1 MNPSGVEATA
11 WASITKR
18 HHATLDIAYLQ
29 AGERGPVVVML
40 HGWGAFKELWW
51 NTLRG
56 LGRDHRCYAL
66 DLPGHGDS
74 PLHHRDSIR
83 ELADAVGAFCDSL
96 DLREIALIGHSMG
109 GAVAIALVLR
119 RPDLVRCLVLVDAAV
134 DAYQMP
140 GFARTYLL
148 PTSGWAVFRLVLFG
162 ARILSPIGAQ
172 VPHTHRGGWVRPWL
186 RRGAYM
192 ARSDPDALYRTYRA
206 LFRARAGRRLAR
218 IQIPTLVVSG
228 QFDALVP
235 REHSRRLARRIP
247 HARFVEIPGALHNP
261 MDERPRTFEQT
272 VRAFLADGGET
283 PADTHPSEPTPAPP
297 KKQATLMRA
306 QRFLSRAA
314 VDAETLIERL
324 RRPRRRPGPALIV
337 PYRGIGTPA
346 ALHLSGRVLEDRGIR
361 PPNDAD
367 TRWANLRANWRR
379 FGSRELPHVRVRAT
393 FQDVVV
399 ETTTDAEGYFHLS
412 LQPNAPLRDTLVQR
426 VDLALPDLGARGAGE
441 VFVPPASARCAIVS
455 DIDDTVLQTY
465 ATDTL
470 RMLALTFLHN
480 ARTRLPFEGVAA
492 LYQAL
497 VAGPDGQR
505 HNPIFYVSSSPWN
518 LYDFLVDFLAYHGL
532 PAGPLFLTDYGLDR
546 DRLVRQGHRRHK
558 LQAIGRIATTY
569 PDLPLVL
576 IGDSGQHD
584 PEIYLEVARTYP
596 GRVVAIYIRHV
607 SHERRAEE
615 VHALSAE
622 ARRLNVPMVLAPTTD
637 ALAADAA
644 SRGLIAGRG
653 AR

>member
-11 WASITKR
+11 WASIAKR

-51 NTLRG
+51 NTLRR

-74 PLHHRDSIR
+74 PLHRRDSIR
-83 ELADAVGAFCDSL
+83 ELADVVGAFCDSL

-119 RPDLVRCLVLVDAAV
+119 RPDLVRRLILVDAAV

-140 GFARTYLL
+140 KFARTYLL
-148 PTSGWAVFRLVLFG
+148 PASGWAVFRLVLLV
-162 ARILSPIGAQ
+162 ARILRPIGAR
-172 VPHTHRGGWVRPWL
+172 VPDNHRGGWVRPWL

-192 ARSDPDALYRTYRA
+192 VRSDPDALYRTYRA
-206 LFRARAGRRLAR
+206 LFRARAGRRLVR
-218 IQIPTLVVSG
+218 IHIPTLVVSG
-228 QFDALVP
+228 QFDTLVP

-261 MDERPRTFEQT
+261 MDERPRAFEQA
-272 VRAFLADGGET
+272 VRAFLADGREIV
-283 PADTHPSEPTPAPP
+283 ADAPP
-297 KKQATLMRA
+297 AAPTLAPRKQQAALMPL
-306 QRFLSRAA
+306 QRFLSRATL
-314 VDAETLIERL
+314 DAETLIDRL
-324 RRPRRRPGPALIV
+324 RRPGRRASSALIV
-337 PYRGIGTPA
+337 PYRGMGTPA
-346 ALHLSGRVLEDRGIR
+346 ALYLSGRVLEDRGIR
-361 PPNDAD
+361 PPDDAD
-367 TRWANLRANWRR
+367 SRWANLRANWRR

-399 ETTTDAEGYFHLS
+399 ETATDAEGYFHLS
-412 LQPNAPLRDTLVQR
+412 LQPGGPLNDAPVQV
-426 VDLALPDLGARGAGE
+426 VDLELPDLGARGAGE
-441 VFVPPASARCAIVS
+441 VFVPPPSARCAIVS

-470 RMLALTFLHN
+470 KMLALTFLHN

-492 LYQAL
+492 LYRAL

-505 HNPIFYVSSSPWN
+505 QNPIFYVSSSPWN

-532 PAGPLFLTDYGLDR
+532 PAGPLFLTDYGFDR
-546 DRLVRQGHRRHK
+546 DRLVRKGHRRHK
-558 LQAIGRIATTY
+558 LEAIGRIATTY
-569 PDLPLVL
+569 PHLSLVL

-584 PEIYLEVARTYP
+584 PEIYLEVARAYP

-615 VHALSAE
+615 VYALSAE
-622 ARRLNVPMVLAPTTD
+622 ARRLDVPMVLASTTA
-637 ALAADAA
+637 ALATDAA
-644 SRGLIAGRG
+644 SRGLIAGPG
-653 AR
+653 

>member
-1 MNPSGVEATA
+1 MEPTA

-18 HHATLDIAYLQ
+18 HHATLDIAYLE
-29 AGERGPVVVML
+29 AGERGPVVIML

-74 PLHHRDSIR
+74 PLHRRDSIR
-83 ELADAVGAFCDSL
+83 DLADAVGAFCDSL
-96 DLREIALIGHSMG
+96 DLREITLIGHSMG
-109 GAVAIALVLR
+109 GAVAIALALR
-119 RPDLVRCLVLVDAAV
+119 RPDLVRRLVLVDAAV

-140 GFARTYLL
+140 RFARTYLL
-148 PTSGWAVFRLVLFG
+148 PTLGWALFRLVLLG
-162 ARILSPIGAQ
+162 ARIVSPIGAQ

-186 RRGAYM
+186 RRGSYM

-218 IQIPTLVVSG
+218 INVPTLVISG

-272 VRAFLADGGET
+272 VRAFLTDTSSADSDPPEKTLT
-283 PADTHPSEPTPAPP
+283 PPER
-297 KKQATLMRA
+297 ATLMRL
-306 QRFLSRAA
+306 QRFFGRAA
-314 VDAETLIERL
+314 VDAERLLERL
-324 RRPRRRPGPALIV
+324 QRPGRRAGPALIV
-337 PYRGIGTPA
+337 PYRGMGTPA
-346 ALHLSGRVLEDRGIR
+346 VLHLSGRVLEDRGIM
-361 PPNDAD
+361 PPGDAD

-393 FQDVVV
+393 FQDTVV
-399 ETTTDAEGYFHLS
+399 ETSTDAEGYFHLS
-412 LQPNAPLRDTLVQR
+412 LQPSAPLDDAPVQM
-426 VDLALPDLGARGAGE
+426 VNLELPDLGARAAGE
-441 VFVPPASARCAIVS
+441 VFVPPPSARCAIVS

-465 ATDTL
+465 ATDML
-470 RMLALTFLHN
+470 KMLALTFLHN

-492 LYQAL
+492 LYGAL

-505 HNPIFYVSSSPWN
+505 QNPIFYVSSSPWN

-558 LQAIGRIATTY
+558 LEAIGRIATTY
-569 PDLPLVL
+569 PHLPLVL

-615 VHALSAE
+615 VQALSAE
-622 ARRLNVPMVLAPTTD
+622 ARRLNVPMVLAPNTD
-637 ALAADAA
+637 ALATDAA
-644 SRGLIAGRG
+644 RRGLIA
-653 AR
+653 APAP